1 MNTRPL
7 KFLALIGS
15 ISLLS
20 ACAVAPSFSDMSNAY
35 QTEVEKYSNNNLL
48 LNVVRASK
56 RMPLSFLDI
65 PSVLGTGTIGTSGS
79 WTEAWTSAG
88 VLGAAL
94 SGVNNTIN
102 PGLSTSRGFNFT
114 QSSLDNAEFTKG
126 FISPINMANVS
137 FFMAGRTSKHLLFNL
152 FVESLSFQ
160 RDGKQITLIN
170 DPYSANYHDFT
181 KAMNLLVDL
190 GLTTEMVQKM
200 NMVGPAMDQN
210 TLLSK
215 NILATFITTPNRG
228 GTLLSKE
235 ENGKTVYQYA
245 VPEVSYRFCFDPVV
259 AKEKVTERFG
269 AHFLCNTMA
278 RSGDNMPKL
287 ISEQKVADKVSTKS
301 SMTTTQKS
309 ESKASTD
316 VIDQFSLQIRSPQE
330 VFSYLGVV
338 TNYQL
343 RNERKVF
350 VEVPSNWGDFTGQ
363 KSENRMLP
371 IFMINA
377 ATSAGKI
384 ATVTYEDV
392 NYYVPQVDNGYSSDT
407 MKILAQLVSICK
419 ISGSIPPSPAVL
431 VK

>member
-1 MNTRPL
+1 
-7 KFLALIGS
+7 
-15 ISLLS
+15 
-20 ACAVAPSFSDMSNAY
+20 
-35 QTEVEKYSNNNLL
+35 
-48 LNVVRASK
+48 
-56 RMPLSFLDI
+56 
-65 PSVLGTGTIGTSGS
+65 
-79 WTEAWTSAG
+79 
-88 VLGAAL
+88 
-94 SGVNNTIN
+94 
-102 PGLSTSRGFNFT
+102 
-114 QSSLDNAEFTKG
+114 
-126 FISPINMANVS
+126 
-137 FFMAGRTSKHLLFNL
+137 
-152 FVESLSFQ
+152 
-160 RDGKQITLIN
+160 
-170 DPYSANYHDFT
+170 
-181 KAMNLLVDL
+181 
-190 GLTTEMVQKM
+190 
-200 NMVGPAMDQN
+200 
-210 TLLSK
+210 
-215 NILATFITTPNRG
+215 
-228 GTLLSKE
+228 
-235 ENGKTVYQYA
+235 
-245 VPEVSYRFCFDPVV
+245 
-259 AKEKVTERFG
+259 
-269 AHFLCNTMA
+269 
-278 RSGDNMPKL
+278 
-287 ISEQKVADKVSTKS
+287 
-301 SMTTTQKS
+301 MTTTQKS

>member
-1 MNTRPL
+1 MNTRHL

-65 PSVLGTGTIGTSGS
+65 PSVLGSGTIGTGMS
-79 WTEAWTSAG
+79 WSESWTSAG
-88 VLGAAL
+88 FLGAATA
-94 SGVNNTIN
+94 GVMSTLN
-102 PGLSTSRGFNFT
+102 PTMSTSRGFNFT
-114 QSSLDNAEFTKG
+114 QSSLSNAEFTKG
-126 FISPINMANVS
+126 FVSPINMANVS

-170 DPYSANYHDFT
+170 DPYSSNYHDFT
-181 KAMNLLVDL
+181 KAMTLLVDL

-200 NMVGPAMDQN
+200 NMVGPAMDQD
-210 TLLSK
+210 TLIGK
-215 NILATFITTPNRG
+215 NILATFITAPNKG
-228 GTLLSKE
+228 GTILSKE

-245 VPEVSYRFCFDPVV
+245 VPEVSYRFCFNPVV
-259 AKEKVTERFG
+259 DKEKVTQRFG
-269 AHFLCNTMA
+269 ASFLCNTMA

-287 ISEQKVADKVSTKS
+287 VSEQKLADKATTKS
-301 SMTTTQKS
+301 SVTATQKADP
-309 ESKASTD
+309 KAKTD
-316 VIDQFSLQIRSPQE
+316 TIDQFSLQIRSPQE

-343 RNERKVF
+343 RNEYKVF
-350 VEVPSNWGDFTGQ
+350 VTVPSNWGDFTGQ
-363 KSENRMLP
+363 KSENRPLP
-371 IFMINA
+371 ILMINA
-377 ATSAGKI
+377 PTSIGRI
-384 ATVTYEDV
+384 ATVNYEDQ
-392 NYYVPQVDNGYSSDT
+392 NYFVPQVDNGYSSDT
-407 MKILAQLVSICK
+407 MNVLAQLVSICK
-419 ISGSIPPSPAVL
+419 IAGSIPPSPAVL

>member
-1 MNTRPL
+1 MITRPF
-7 KFLALIGS
+7 KFLALIS
-15 ISLLS
+15 SLSLLS

-65 PSVLGTGTIGTSGS
+65 PSVLGSGTVNTGLS
-79 WTEAWTSAG
+79 WTEMWTSAG
-88 VLGAAL
+88 LLGAA
-94 SGVNNTIN
+94 SAGIGNTLN
-102 PGLSTSRGFNFT
+102 PTLSTSRGFNFT
-114 QSSLDNAEFTKG
+114 QSSLDNAEFIKG
-126 FISPINMANVS
+126 FVSPLNMANVS

-170 DPYSANYHDFT
+170 DPYSANYQDFI

-200 NMVGPAMDQN
+200 NMVGPTMDQN
-210 TLLSK
+210 TLIGK
-215 NILATFITTPNRG
+215 NILATFITAPNKG
-228 GTLLSKE
+228 GTILSKV

-245 VPEVSYRFCFDPVV
+245 VPEVSYQFCFNPVV
-259 AKEKVTERFG
+259 NKEEVIERFG
-269 AHFLCNTMA
+269 ADLLCDTMA

-287 ISEQKVADKVSTKS
+287 ASEQKLAGNDLTKS
-301 SMTTTQKS
+301 SVTGTQKAG
-309 ESKASTD
+309 SKAKTK
-316 VIDQFSLQIRSPQE
+316 VIDQFSLQIRSPEE
-330 VFSYLGVV
+330 VFSYLGVI
-338 TNYQL
+338 TNYQI
-343 RNERKVF
+343 RNEHKVF
-350 VEVPSNWGDFTGQ
+350 VTVPSNWGDFTGQ
-363 KSENRMLP
+363 KSENRSLP

-377 ATSAGKI
+377 PNPDGKI
-384 ATVTYEDV
+384 AVVNYEDV

-407 MKILAQLVSICK
+407 MRVLAQLVSICK
-419 ISGSIPPSPAVL
+419 IAGSIPPSPAVL

>member
-7 KFLALIGS
+7 KLLALIGS

-65 PSVLGTGTIGTSGS
+65 PSVLGTGTINTGMN

-88 VLGAAL
+88 FLGAATA
-94 SGVNNTIN
+94 GVQNTIN
-102 PGLSTSRGFNFT
+102 PTLSTSRGFNFT

-152 FVESLSFQ
+152 FIESLSFQ

-287 ISEQKVADKVSTKS
+287 ISEQKVTDKVSTKS

-316 VIDQFSLQIRSPQE
+316 AIDQFSLQIRSPQE

-377 ATSAGKI
+377 ATSTGKI

>member
-1 MNTRPL
+1 
-7 KFLALIGS
+7 
-15 ISLLS
+15 
-20 ACAVAPSFSDMSNAY
+20 
-35 QTEVEKYSNNNLL
+35 
-48 LNVVRASK
+48 
-56 RMPLSFLDI
+56 
-65 PSVLGTGTIGTSGS
+65 
-79 WTEAWTSAG
+79 
-88 VLGAAL
+88 
-94 SGVNNTIN
+94 
-102 PGLSTSRGFNFT
+102 
-114 QSSLDNAEFTKG
+114 
-126 FISPINMANVS
+126 MANVS

-160 RDGKQITLIN
+160 RNGKQITLIN

-210 TLLSK
+210 TLIGK
-215 NILATFITTPNRG
+215 NILATFITTPNKG

-245 VPEVSYRFCFDPVV
+245 VPEVSYRFCFNPVV
-259 AKEKVTERFG
+259 DKEKVVQRFG
-269 AHFLCNTMA
+269 ANFLCNTMG

-287 ISEQKVADKVSTKS
+287 ISEQKAADSISSKS
-301 SMTTTQKS
+301 NMTTAQKA
-309 ESKASTD
+309 ESKAKTD
-316 VIDQFSLQIRSPQE
+316 TIDQFSLQIRSPQE

-363 KSENRMLP
+363 KSENRSLP

-377 ATSAGKI
+377 PNPDGKI
-384 ATVTYEDV
+384 AVVNYEDV

-407 MKILAQLVSICK
+407 MKVLAQLVSICK
-419 ISGSIPPSPAVL
+419 IAGSIPPSPAVL

>member
-7 KFLALIGS
+7 KLLALIGS

-65 PSVLGTGTIGTSGS
+65 PSVLGTGTINTGMS

-88 VLGAAL
+88 FLGAATA
-94 SGVNNTIN
+94 GVSNTLN
-102 PGLSTSRGFNFT
+102 PTLSTSRGFNFT

-126 FISPINMANVS
+126 FVSPINMANVS

-181 KAMNLLVDL
+181 KAINLLVDL

-259 AKEKVTERFG
+259 AKEKVTARFG

>member
-65 PSVLGTGTIGTSGS
+65 PSVLGTGTIGTSVS

-269 AHFLCNTMA
+269 ANFLCNTMA

-309 ESKASTD
+309 ESKASSD

>member
-1 MNTRPL
+1 MKISPL
-7 KFLALIGS
+7 KFLVLIGS
-15 ISLLS
+15 LSLLS

-35 QTEVEKYSNNNLL
+35 QTEVEKYSNNNIL

-65 PSVLGTGTIGTSGS
+65 PSVLGTGTVNTGLS
-79 WTEAWTSAG
+79 WTEMWTSTG
-88 VLGAAL
+88 FLGAATA
-94 SGVNNTIN
+94 GIGNTLN
-102 PGLSTSRGFNFT
+102 PTLSTSRGFNFT
-114 QSSLDNAEFTKG
+114 QSSLDNADFTKG

-170 DPYSANYHDFT
+170 DPYSANYQDFT
-181 KAMNLLVDL
+181 KAMNLLVEL

-210 TLLSK
+210 TLISK
-215 NILATFITTPNRG
+215 NILATFITAPNKG

-245 VPEVSYRFCFDPVV
+245 VPEVSYRFCFNPVV
-259 AKEKVTERFG
+259 DKEKVTQRFG
-269 AHFLCNTMA
+269 AHFLCNTMGS
-278 RSGDNMPKL
+278 SGDNMPKL
-287 ISEQKVADKVSTKS
+287 IAEQKVTDYVSTKGN
-301 SMTTTQKS
+301 TTATEKT
-309 ESKASTD
+309 KAKAKIEP
-316 VIDQFSLQIRSPQE
+316 IDQFSLQIRSPQE
-330 VFSYLGVV
+330 VFAYLGIV

-350 VEVPSNWGDFTGQ
+350 VEVPSMRGNFTGD
-363 KSENRMLP
+363 KSENRSLP

-377 ATSAGKI
+377 ATSAGRI
-384 ATVTYEDV
+384 AAVTYEDE
-392 NYYVPQVDNGYSSDT
+392 NYYVPQVDNGFSSDT

-419 ISGSIPPSPAVL
+419 VAGSIPPSPAVL

>member
-65 PSVLGTGTIGTSGS
+65 PSVLGTGTINTGMN
-79 WTEAWTSAG
+79 WQEAWTSAG
-88 VLGAAL
+88 FLGAATA
-94 SGVNNTIN
+94 GVGNTLN
-102 PGLSTSRGFNFT
+102 PTLSTSRGFNFT

-152 FVESLSFQ
+152 FIESLSFQ